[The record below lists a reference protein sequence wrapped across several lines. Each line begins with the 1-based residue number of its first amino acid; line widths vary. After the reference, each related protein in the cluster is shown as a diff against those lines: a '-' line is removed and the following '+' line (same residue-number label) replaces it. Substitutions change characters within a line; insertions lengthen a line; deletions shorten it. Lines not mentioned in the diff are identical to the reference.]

1 MFFWTKMVCRE
12 SFDPKG
18 RLKKKLPSLSR
29 IYWTSSIKLAL
40 FSVKII
46 KDKIFIC
53 QNKQNLTQFCGRIFQ
68 HMSGF
73 KMWIFHDDIYIR
85 TIKNFL
91 SPRPL
96 MLSKMLKI
104 LA

>member
-1 MFFWTKMVCRE
+1 MFFWTQWFLG
-12 SFDPKG
+12 SHLTPNS
-18 RLKKKLPSLSR
+18 RLKKKLPSLSQ

-46 KDKIFIC
+46 KDMIFIC
-53 QNKQNLTQFCGRIFQ
+53 QKKQNLTQFCGRIFQ

-73 KMWIFHDDIYIR
+73 KIWIFHDDIYIG
-85 TIKNFL
+85 TIKNLL

>member
-1 MFFWTKMVCRE
+1 MFFWTQWFVW
-12 SFDPKG
+12 SYLTPNV
-18 RLKKKLPSLSR
+18 RLKKKCASISQ
-29 IYWTSSIKLAL
+29 IYWSSSIKLAL

-46 KDKIFIC
+46 KDMIFIC
-53 QNKQNLTQFCGRIFQ
+53 QKQQNSTQFCGGFFQ

-73 KMWIFHDDIYIR
+73 KIWIFLDDIYIG
-85 TIKNFL
+85 TMKNLL

-96 MLSKMLKI
+96 MLSKMLKN

>member
-1 MFFWTKMVCRE
+1 MFFGTQWFVWSHLT
-12 SFDPKG
+12 PNG
-18 RLKKKLPSLSR
+18 RLKKKLPSLSQ
-29 IYWTSSIKLAL
+29 IFWTSSIKLAL
-40 FSVKII
+40 FSVKIF
-46 KDKIFIC
+46 KDMIFIC
-53 QNKQNLTQFCGRIFQ
+53 QKKQNLTQFCGRIFQ

-73 KMWIFHDDIYIR
+73 KMWIFHDDIYIG
-85 TIKNFL
+85 TIKNLL